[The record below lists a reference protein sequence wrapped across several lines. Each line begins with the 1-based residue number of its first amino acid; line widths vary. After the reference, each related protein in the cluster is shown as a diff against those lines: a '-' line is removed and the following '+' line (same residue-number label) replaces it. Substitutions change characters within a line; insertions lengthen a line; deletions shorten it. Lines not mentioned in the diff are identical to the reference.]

1 MPQYILLLRDDREK
15 VRGHESPEEMQKVT
29 ERYLAWR
36 NKPFVVGGAGL
47 VEKTGR
53 VVQKKNGSVAVTA
66 GPFSESREVMGG
78 FYTIEAAS
86 FEEAVKLSAD
96 NPHVDFGTIEI
107 REVIQ
112 KYDLPPNK

>member
-29 ERYLAWR
+29 EKYLAWR
-36 NKPFVVGGAGL
+36 NKSFVVGGAGL

-53 VVQKKNGSVAVTA
+53 VVQKNNGSVSVTA
-66 GPFSESREVMGG
+66 GPFSESREVMAG

-86 FEEAVKLSAD
+86 FEEAVKLSSD

-112 KYDLPPNK
+112 KYDLPPVR